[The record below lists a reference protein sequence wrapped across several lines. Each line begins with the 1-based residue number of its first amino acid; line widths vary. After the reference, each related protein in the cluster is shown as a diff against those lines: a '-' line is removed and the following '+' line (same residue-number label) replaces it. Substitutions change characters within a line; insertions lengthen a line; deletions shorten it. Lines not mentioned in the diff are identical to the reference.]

1 MKIKKEGLSEREIEI
16 LECIALGLNSPEI
29 AEKLFISVHT
39 VRTHRKNII
48 KKLQL
53 ESGYELLL
61 YAVKHHSQ
69 KNTKK

>member
-1 MKIKKEGLSEREIEI
+1 MKTKKQGLSSREIEI
-16 LECIALGLNSPEI
+16 LEYIAEGLNSPEI

-53 ESGYELLL
+53 KKGYELVS
-61 YAVKHHSQ
+61 YAIKYH
-69 KNTKK
+69 KKS